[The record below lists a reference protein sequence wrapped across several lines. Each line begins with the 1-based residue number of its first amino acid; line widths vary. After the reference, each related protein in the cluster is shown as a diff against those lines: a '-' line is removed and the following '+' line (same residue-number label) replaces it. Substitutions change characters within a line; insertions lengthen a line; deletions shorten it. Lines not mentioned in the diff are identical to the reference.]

1 MGKLWKHHTKWKK
14 PVGHKR
20 PHVVM
25 TPFLWHIQNRQ
36 ICTDRKKVSVFQRLG
51 KREEGVQTAN
61 WYGVSIWGNEN
72 ALKSDTGNSYTTDY
86 TKKWWHKL

>member
-1 MGKLWKHHTKWKK
+1 MGKLWKHYTKWKK

-20 PHVVM
+20 PHIVM
-25 TPFLWHIQNRQ
+25 TAFLWRIQNRQ
-36 ICTDRKKVSVFQRLG
+36 IYTDRKKVSVFQRLG

-86 TKKWWHKL
+86 TKKWWHTL